1 MKGKA
6 CLCDFDSYFYLSV
19 LTAILLGAC
28 SGTNATQIT
37 PAADKLTFLFFYTD
51 G

>member
-1 MKGKA
+1 MRKLAFFSFIVLIPVLLSACKGQA
-6 CLCDFDSYFYLSV
+6 DS
-19 LTAILLGAC
+19 G
-28 SGTNATQIT
+28 IT

>member
-1 MKGKA
+1 MRFRLLFLLVG
-6 CLCDFDSYFYLSV
+6 LV
-19 LTAILLGAC
+19 AILLGAC
-28 SGTNATQIT
+28 SGSDTPQIT

>member
-1 MKGKA
+1 MTA
-6 CLCDFDSYFYLSV
+6 LLTLSCTGSPDAGIV
-19 LTAILLGAC
+19 
-28 SGTNATQIT
+28 